1 MKIVGKFKV
10 NDVLY
15 GIGIKDNK
23 YYVGRIKDNKL
34 YTYLSE
40 DEKRL
45 VDYILGAIT
54 PSDNMIKVAPV
65 VVNDNKYDVFY
76 SLVKNLFMF
85 SPLPIVNDLRYL
97 NSIFNNQEGSVYNKE
112 IGSSIKNYFKRL
124 IKVGKKTVVLLLSS
138 AFMLSSAQVVKAD
151 VDLNDVDDSKLINIV
166 DTNRA
171 FDISSDLLDNDAVYS
186 VDSDYQHIEI
196 QSLEKAINDALAKN
210 TSLSEEEKDF
220 IRQNTDILL
229 DNQNFVDLDL
239 VLERLS
245 SMQIVYI
252 PESKIS
258 DVRKLE
264 VAGEYNYI
272 DNQIY
277 IYKCSSFVDT
287 DINVIGHE
295 LFHSFQYLDNYNPF
309 FIEGLNSIME
319 DEYFGKCGAYE
330 DQQSL
335 CKFLGLVVG
344 TDVLKTLNFT
354 YSDGYLMSVLNEII
368 PDYDFNCQFIALS
381 RQLMNVSARSEDYIS
396 IKEKIRDMLQVYYEV
411 KYKKKVE
418 DDLVAL
424 MYLRPQKFGKFA
436 KAIFDISDEYEGG
449 ILWKTEPPIIKVNP
463 NDTKEYTVV
472 MSFNNKKLDEN
483 DKNYRIGFDFVINE
497 DNRYLDSGISR

>member
-1 MKIVGKFKV
+1 
-10 NDVLY
+10 
-15 GIGIKDNK
+15 
-23 YYVGRIKDNKL
+23 
-34 YTYLSE
+34 
-40 DEKRL
+40 
-45 VDYILGAIT
+45 
-54 PSDNMIKVAPV
+54 
-65 VVNDNKYDVFY
+65 
-76 SLVKNLFMF
+76 
-85 SPLPIVNDLRYL
+85 
-97 NSIFNNQEGSVYNKE
+97 
-112 IGSSIKNYFKRL
+112 
-124 IKVGKKTVVLLLSS
+124 
-138 AFMLSSAQVVKAD
+138 
-151 VDLNDVDDSKLINIV
+151 
-166 DTNRA
+166 
-171 FDISSDLLDNDAVYS
+171 
-186 VDSDYQHIEI
+186 
-196 QSLEKAINDALAKN
+196 
-210 TSLSEEEKDF
+210 
-220 IRQNTDILL
+220 
-229 DNQNFVDLDL
+229 
-239 VLERLS
+239 
-245 SMQIVYI
+245 
-252 PESKIS
+252 
-258 DVRKLE
+258 
-264 VAGEYNYI
+264 
-272 DNQIY
+272 
-277 IYKCSSFVDT
+277 
-287 DINVIGHE
+287 
-295 LFHSFQYLDNYNPF
+295 
-309 FIEGLNSIME
+309 ME